1 MDKKDVRILV
11 VDDEPMMADS
21 LKQNLIEE
29 GYSVDIAAT
38 GTEAIELFD
47 QGGHHLAICDLYLPD
62 MDGLEV
68 MRHIKDTRPT
78 HRSNC
83 CYRPWHGGQS
93 SRSNA
98 RPGRLILWK
107 RTTLNLKT
115 LQRRIENALK
125 QRELVTENA
134 NMRRQ
139 LSTRSE
145 YFNIIGSAKSMQTIY
160 ETIES
165 VAKSDANVLIVGESG
180 TGKELI
186 ANAIHYQSLRSK
198 KPFIKVNCAALPKEL
213 IESELFGHTKG
224 AFTGAHAE
232 KEGLVQHA
240 AGGSLM
246 LDEIAEMPVELQ
258 PKLLRV
264 LQERS
269 YRKIG
274 SEKTYAVDFR
284 LISSTNRPPADAI
297 RDGLLRD
304 DLFYRIS
311 TITIHVPPLRERNE
325 DIQLLTEHFL
335 HMYTQKYDRQ
345 IAGCFPGSI
354 PKIVWPWWPGN
365 VRELQNVIER
375 AVLLAKGNRIEPVDL
390 PFDNGSLP
398 EGSPA
403 GLGWDVPPN
412 MTLEDIERLVIE
424 KTLQR
429 TGGNKQ
435 AAANLLGIYRPRLYS
450 KIRKY
455 NIDVASSNVRLN
467 NFIPTCQPLNET
479 ELEVGPLIGG
489 RLQSI
494 DALRGIAALGVVLYH
509 AVLQTPNLVPNNF
522 FRWPVNLLQF
532 VSSFGYIGVFLFFVI
547 SGFCIHLQWA
557 KSRAAGKPS
566 RFSLEP
572 SGDAEFA
579 GFILLT

>member
-1 MDKKDVRILV
+1 MTKSKAKDIRILV
-11 VDDEPMMADS
+11 VDDDPDTTHGLRLHLS
-21 LKQNLIEE
+21 EE
-29 GYSVDIAAT
+29 GYAVDTAT
-38 GTEAIELFD
+38 NGAEALDLFD
-47 QGGHHLAICDLYLPD
+47 AGAHHLAICDLQLPD
-62 MDGLEV
+62 IDGLTLLRHMKDAKPATEV
-68 MRHIKDTRPT
+68 IVVTGHGLGVPT
-78 HRSNC
+78 AVEAMKAGAFYFVEKPLDPEELLLLVER
-83 CYRPWHGGQS
+83 
-93 SRSNA
+93 
-98 RPGRLILWK
+98 
-107 RTTLNLKT
+107 
-115 LQRRIENALK
+115 ALER
-125 QRELVTENA
+125 RELMAETA
-134 NMRRQ
+134 NMLRQ
-139 LSTRSE
+139 LSTRAE
-145 YFNIIGSAKSMQTIY
+145 YFNIIGSSKQMQTIY

-186 ANAIHYQSLRSK
+186 ANAIHYNSLRAR

-224 AFTGAHAE
+224 AFTGAHAD

-246 LDEIAEMPVELQ
+246 LDEIADMPAELQ

-297 RDGLLRD
+297 REGLLRD

-311 TITIHVPPLRERNE
+311 TITIHVPPLRERSD

-335 HMYTQKYDRQ
+335 HMYAQKYDRAISGVSQ
-345 IAGCFPGSI
+345 AAYQRLFSHT
-354 PKIVWPWWPGN
+354 WPGN
-365 VRELQNVIER
+365 VRELQNVMER
-375 AVLLAKGNRIEPVDL
+375 AVLLAQGSKIEPLDL

-398 EGSPA
+398 EGSLANTAWDIPA
-403 GLGWDVPPN
+403 N

-455 NIDVASSNVRLN
+455 NIDVA
-467 NFIPTCQPLNET
+467 
-479 ELEVGPLIGG
+479 G
-489 RLQSI
+489 
-494 DALRGIAALGVVLYH
+494 
-509 AVLQTPNLVPNNF
+509 LV
-522 FRWPVNLLQF
+522 
-532 VSSFGYIGVFLFFVI
+532 S
-547 SGFCIHLQWA
+547 A
-557 KSRAAGKPS
+557 
-566 RFSLEP
+566 
-572 SGDAEFA
+572 
-579 GFILLT
+579 

>member
-1 MDKKDVRILV
+1 VGNKDIRILV

-21 LKQNLIEE
+21 LKQNLTEE
-29 GYSVDIAAT
+29 GYTVDTSST

-47 QGGHHLAICDLYLPD
+47 RGAHHLAICDLQLPD
-62 MDGLEV
+62 MDGLDV
-68 MRHIKDTRPT
+68 MRHMKD
-78 HRSNC
+78 
-83 CYRPWHGGQS
+83 
-93 SRSNA
+93 A
-98 RPGRLILWK
+98 RPATEVIVVTGYGTVAKAVEAIRAGAFYFVEKPFDFEEMQPLVK
-107 RTTLNLKT
+107 R
-115 LQRRIENALK
+115 ALER
-125 QRELVTENA
+125 RELMAETA

-139 LSTRSE
+139 MSTRAE
-145 YFNIIGSAKSMQTIY
+145 YFNIIGASRQMQQIY

-186 ANAIHYQSLRSK
+186 ANAIHYNSLRSK

-224 AFTGAHAE
+224 AFTGAHAD

-284 LISSTNRPPADAI
+284 LITSTNRLPADAI

-311 TITIHVPPLRERNE
+311 TITIHVPPLRERTD
-325 DIQLLTEHFL
+325 DIQLLTDHFL
-335 HMYTQKYDRQ
+335 KMYAEKYERPITGVSQ
-345 IAGCFPGSI
+345 SAYQRLFGHG
-354 PKIVWPWWPGN
+354 WPGN
-365 VRELQNVIER
+365 VRELQNVLER
-375 AVLLAKGNRIEPVDL
+375 AVLLAKGKNIEPVDL
-390 PFDNGSLP
+390 PFDNGSAP
-398 EGSPA
+398 EGLPGGSA
-403 GLGWDVPPN
+403 WDVPPN
-412 MTLEDIERLVIE
+412 MTLEGIEKLVIE

-455 NIDVASSNVRLN
+455 NIDVS
-467 NFIPTCQPLNET
+467 
-479 ELEVGPLIGG
+479 
-489 RLQSI
+489 
-494 DALRGIAALGVVLYH
+494 AL
-509 AVLQTPNLVPNNF
+509 
-522 FRWPVNLLQF
+522 
-532 VSSFGYIGVFLFFVI
+532 VS
-547 SGFCIHLQWA
+547 
-557 KSRAAGKPS
+557 
-566 RFSLEP
+566 
-572 SGDAEFA
+572 
-579 GFILLT
+579 T

>member
-1 MDKKDVRILV
+1 VEKKDVRILV
-11 VDDEPMMADS
+11 VDDEPNMADS
-21 LKQNLIEE
+21 LKKHLILE
-29 GYSVDIAAT
+29 GYSVDTAAT
-38 GTEAIELFD
+38 GAEAIELFD
-47 QGGHHLAICDLYLPD
+47 QGGHHLAICDLQLPD
-62 MDGLEV
+62 IDGLEV
-68 MRHIKDTRPT
+68 MRHIKDARSLTEVIVLTGHATVAKAVEATRAGAFDFVEKD
-78 HRSNC
+78 NFEFE
-83 CYRPWHGGQS
+83 
-93 SRSNA
+93 
-98 RPGRLILWK
+98 
-107 RTTLNLKT
+107 T

-145 YFNIIGSAKSMQTIY
+145 YFNIIGSAKSMQTVY

-186 ANAIHYQSLRSK
+186 ANAIHYQSLRAR

-224 AFTGAHAE
+224 AFTGAHAD

-311 TITIHVPPLRERNE
+311 TITIHVPPLRDRSE
-325 DIQLLTEHFL
+325 DIQLLTEHFM
-335 HMYTQKYDRQ
+335 HMYAQKYDRQ
-345 IAGCFPGSI
+345 IAGVSQAAYQRLFGHT
-354 PKIVWPWWPGN
+354 WPGN

-375 AVLLAKGNRIEPVDL
+375 AVLLAKGNRVEPVDL

-403 GLGWDVPPN
+403 GTGWDVPPN

-455 NIDVASSNVRLN
+455 NIDV
-467 NFIPTCQPLNET
+467 T
-479 ELEVGPLIGG
+479 
-489 RLQSI
+489 
-494 DALRGIAALGVVLYH
+494 AL
-509 AVLQTPNLVPNNF
+509 
-522 FRWPVNLLQF
+522 
-532 VSSFGYIGVFLFFVI
+532 VS
-547 SGFCIHLQWA
+547 A
-557 KSRAAGKPS
+557 
-566 RFSLEP
+566 
-572 SGDAEFA
+572 
-579 GFILLT
+579 

>member
-1 MDKKDVRILV
+1 
-11 VDDEPMMADS
+11 MMSDS
-21 LKQNLIEE
+21 LKQNLVEE
-29 GYSVDIAAT
+29 DYTVDTAAN
-38 GTEAIELFD
+38 GAEAIELFD
-47 QGGHHLAICDLYLPD
+47 RGGHHLAICDLQLPD

-68 MRHIKDTRPT
+68 LRHIKETRPAT
-78 HRSNC
+78 EVIVVTG
-83 CYRPWHGGQS
+83 YGTV
-93 SRSNA
+93 A
-98 RPGRLILWK
+98 RAVEATKAGAFYFVEKPFDFEQMQPLVEK
-107 RTTLNLKT
+107 
-115 LQRRIENALK
+115 ALER
-125 QRELVTENA
+125 RELMAETA
-134 NMRRQ
+134 SMRRQ
-139 LSTRSE
+139 MSTRSE
-145 YFNIIGSAKSMQTIY
+145 YFNIIGASKAMQQIY

-186 ANAIHYQSLRSK
+186 ANAIHYNSLRAK

-224 AFTGAHAE
+224 AFTGAHAD

-274 SEKTYAVDFR
+274 SEKTFAVDFR

-311 TITIHVPPLRERNE
+311 TITIHVPPLRERT
-325 DIQLLTEHFL
+325 DDTVLLTDHFL
-335 HMYTQKYDRQ
+335 KMYAQKYDRQ
-345 IAGCFPGSI
+345 ITGVSQNAYQRLLSHM
-354 PKIVWPWWPGN
+354 WPGN

-375 AVLLAKGNRIEPVDL
+375 AVLLAKSSKIEPVDL
-390 PFDNGSLP
+390 PFENGSLP
-398 EGSPA
+398 EGTSA
-403 GLGWDVPPN
+403 GATWDVPPN
-412 MTLEDIERLVIE
+412 MTLEDIEKLVIE

-455 NIDVASSNVRLN
+455 NIDVGTLVAS
-467 NFIPTCQPLNET
+467 
-479 ELEVGPLIGG
+479 
-489 RLQSI
+489 
-494 DALRGIAALGVVLYH
+494 
-509 AVLQTPNLVPNNF
+509 
-522 FRWPVNLLQF
+522 
-532 VSSFGYIGVFLFFVI
+532 
-547 SGFCIHLQWA
+547 
-557 KSRAAGKPS
+557 
-566 RFSLEP
+566 
-572 SGDAEFA
+572 
-579 GFILLT
+579 

>member
-1 MDKKDVRILV
+1 MSTTGTIPELEEHKVDHKDVRILV

-21 LKQNLIEE
+21 LKQNLVEE
-29 GYSVDIAAT
+29 GYLVDSAAT
-38 GTEAIELFD
+38 GAEAIELFD
-47 QGGHHLAICDLYLPD
+47 QGGHHLAICDLQLPD
-62 MDGLEV
+62 MDGLEL
-68 MRHIKDTRPT
+68 MRHMKD
-78 HRSNC
+78 
-83 CYRPWHGGQS
+83 
-93 SRSNA
+93 A
-98 RPGRLILWK
+98 RPMTEVIVVTGYGSV
-107 RTTLNLKT
+107 
-115 LQRRIENALK
+115 QRAVEATKAGAFYFVEKPFDFEEIQPLVEKALER
-125 QRELVTENA
+125 RELVAETT

-145 YFNIIGSAKSMQTIY
+145 YFNIIGASKQMQTIY

-186 ANAIHYQSLRSK
+186 ANAIHYNSLRSK

-224 AFTGAHAE
+224 AFTGAHAD

-284 LISSTNRPPADAI
+284 LISSTNRLPADAI

-311 TITIHVPPLRERNE
+311 TITIHVPPLRERSE

-335 HMYTQKYDRQ
+335 HMYAQKYDRPINGVSQ
-345 IAGCFPGSI
+345 AAYQRLFGH
-354 PKIVWPWWPGN
+354 VWPGN

-375 AVLLAKGNRIEPVDL
+375 AVLLAKANRIEPIDL

-398 EGSPA
+398 EGSSA
-403 GLGWDVPPN
+403 SISWDVPPN

-424 KTLQR
+424 RTLQR

-455 NIDVASSNVRLN
+455 NIDVGS
-467 NFIPTCQPLNET
+467 
-479 ELEVGPLIGG
+479 
-489 RLQSI
+489 
-494 DALRGIAALGVVLYH
+494 
-509 AVLQTPNLVPNNF
+509 LV
-522 FRWPVNLLQF
+522 
-532 VSSFGYIGVFLFFVI
+532 S
-547 SGFCIHLQWA
+547 A
-557 KSRAAGKPS
+557 
-566 RFSLEP
+566 
-572 SGDAEFA
+572 
-579 GFILLT
+579 

>member
-1 MDKKDVRILV
+1 MKTTGTASSREEKKVEHKDLRILV
-11 VDDEPMMADS
+11 IDDEPVMADS
-21 LKQNLIEE
+21 LRTNLIDE
-29 GYSVDIAAT
+29 GYSVDTAAT
-38 GTEAIELFD
+38 GAEAIELFD
-47 QGGHHLAICDLYLPD
+47 QGGHHLAICDLQLPD

-68 MRHIKDTRPT
+68 MRHMKDARPT
-78 HRSNC
+78 TEVIVVTGYGSV
-83 CYRPWHGGQS
+83 
-93 SRSNA
+93 A
-98 RPGRLILWK
+98 RAVEATKAGAFYFVEKPFDFEEIQPLVDK
-107 RTTLNLKT
+107 
-115 LQRRIENALK
+115 ALER
-125 QRELVTENA
+125 RELVAEAA

-145 YFNIIGSAKSMQTIY
+145 YFNIIGASKAMQTIY

-186 ANAIHYQSLRSK
+186 ANAIHYNSLRSK

-224 AFTGAHAE
+224 AFTGAHAD

-274 SEKTYAVDFR
+274 SEKTFAVDFR

-297 RDGLLRD
+297 RDGVLRD

-335 HMYTQKYDRQ
+335 HIYAQKYERPINGVSQ
-345 IAGCFPGSI
+345 AAYQRLFGHT
-354 PKIVWPWWPGN
+354 WPGN

-375 AVLLAKGNRIEPVDL
+375 AVLLAKASRIEPVDL

-398 EGSPA
+398 EGAAA
-403 GLGWDVPPN
+403 GAEWDVPPN

-424 KTLQR
+424 RTLQR

-455 NIDVASSNVRLN
+455 NIDVN
-467 NFIPTCQPLNET
+467 
-479 ELEVGPLIGG
+479 
-489 RLQSI
+489 
-494 DALRGIAALGVVLYH
+494 
-509 AVLQTPNLVPNNF
+509 
-522 FRWPVNLLQF
+522 
-532 VSSFGYIGVFLFFVI
+532 
-547 SGFCIHLQWA
+547 
-557 KSRAAGKPS
+557 
-566 RFSLEP
+566 SL
-572 SGDAEFA
+572 ATA
-579 GFILLT
+579 

>member
-1 MDKKDVRILV
+1 MNTTGTASLVEEKKVEHKDLRILV
-11 VDDEPMMADS
+11 IDDEPVMADS
-21 LKQNLIEE
+21 LRTNLIEE
-29 GYSVDIAAT
+29 GYSVDTAAT
-38 GTEAIELFD
+38 GAEAIELFD
-47 QGGHHLAICDLYLPD
+47 QGGHHLAICDLQLPD

-68 MRHIKDTRPT
+68 MRHMKDARPT
-78 HRSNC
+78 TEVIVVTGYGSV
-83 CYRPWHGGQS
+83 
-93 SRSNA
+93 A
-98 RPGRLILWK
+98 RAVEATKAGAFYFVEKPFDFEEIQPLVDK
-107 RTTLNLKT
+107 
-115 LQRRIENALK
+115 ALER
-125 QRELVTENA
+125 RELVAEAA

-145 YFNIIGSAKSMQTIY
+145 YFNIIGASKAMQTIY

-186 ANAIHYQSLRSK
+186 ANAIHYNSLRSK

-224 AFTGAHAE
+224 AFTGAHAD

-274 SEKTYAVDFR
+274 SEKTFAVDFR

-297 RDGLLRD
+297 RDGVLRD

-335 HMYTQKYDRQ
+335 HMYAQKYER
-345 IAGCFPGSI
+345 SI
-354 PKIVWPWWPGN
+354 SGVSQAAYQRLFGHSWPGN

-375 AVLLAKGNRIEPVDL
+375 AVLLAKANKIEPVDL

-398 EGSPA
+398 EGA
-403 GLGWDVPPN
+403 GAGAEWDVPPN

-424 KTLQR
+424 RTLQR

-455 NIDVASSNVRLN
+455 NIDVN
-467 NFIPTCQPLNET
+467 
-479 ELEVGPLIGG
+479 
-489 RLQSI
+489 
-494 DALRGIAALGVVLYH
+494 
-509 AVLQTPNLVPNNF
+509 
-522 FRWPVNLLQF
+522 
-532 VSSFGYIGVFLFFVI
+532 
-547 SGFCIHLQWA
+547 
-557 KSRAAGKPS
+557 
-566 RFSLEP
+566 SL
-572 SGDAEFA
+572 ATA
-579 GFILLT
+579 

>member
-1 MDKKDVRILV
+1 MGNKDIRILV

-21 LKQNLIEE
+21 LKQNLTEE
-29 GYSVDIAAT
+29 GYTVDTSST

-47 QGGHHLAICDLYLPD
+47 RGGHHLAICDLQLPD
-62 MDGLEV
+62 MDGLDV
-68 MRHIKDTRPT
+68 MRHMKD
-78 HRSNC
+78 
-83 CYRPWHGGQS
+83 
-93 SRSNA
+93 A
-98 RPGRLILWK
+98 RPATEVIVVTGYGTVARAVEATKAGAFYFVEKPFDFEEMQPLVEKALE
-107 RTTLNLKT
+107 
-115 LQRRIENALK
+115 RRQLMAE
-125 QRELVTENA
+125 TA

-139 LSTRSE
+139 MSTRAE
-145 YFNIIGSAKSMQTIY
+145 YFNIIGASKQMQQIY

-186 ANAIHYQSLRSK
+186 ANAIHYNSLRSK
-198 KPFIKVNCAALPKEL
+198 KTFIKVNCAALPKEL

-224 AFTGAHAE
+224 AFTGAHAD

-284 LISSTNRPPADAI
+284 LITSTNRLPADAI

-311 TITIHVPPLRERNE
+311 TITIHVPPLRERTD
-325 DIQLLTEHFL
+325 DIQLLTDHFL
-335 HMYTQKYDRQ
+335 KMYAEKYERPITGVSQ
-345 IAGCFPGSI
+345 AAYQRLFGHT
-354 PKIVWPWWPGN
+354 WPGN
-365 VRELQNVIER
+365 VRELQNVLER
-375 AVLLAKGNRIEPVDL
+375 AVLLAKGNKIDPVDL
-390 PFDNGSLP
+390 PFDNGSAP
-398 EGSPA
+398 EGTPGGSA
-403 GLGWDVPPN
+403 WDVPAN
-412 MTLEDIERLVIE
+412 MTLEDIEKLVIE

-455 NIDVASSNVRLN
+455 NIDV
-467 NFIPTCQPLNET
+467 P
-479 ELEVGPLIGG
+479 
-489 RLQSI
+489 
-494 DALRGIAALGVVLYH
+494 AL
-509 AVLQTPNLVPNNF
+509 
-522 FRWPVNLLQF
+522 
-532 VSSFGYIGVFLFFVI
+532 VS
-547 SGFCIHLQWA
+547 A
-557 KSRAAGKPS
+557 
-566 RFSLEP
+566 
-572 SGDAEFA
+572 
-579 GFILLT
+579 

>member
-1 MDKKDVRILV
+1 MEKKDVRILV
-11 VDDEPMMADS
+11 VDDEESTADS
-21 LKQNLIEE
+21 LKINLVEE
-29 GYSVDIAAT
+29 GYSVDTAAT
-38 GTEAIELFD
+38 GGQAIELFD
-47 QGGHHLAICDLYLPD
+47 QGGHHLAICDLQLPD

-68 MRHIKDTRPT
+68 MRHVKD
-78 HRSNC
+78 
-83 CYRPWHGGQS
+83 
-93 SRSNA
+93 A
-98 RPGRLILWK
+98 RPNTEVIMVTAHG
-107 RTTLNLKT
+107 TTSRAVEATKAGAFDFVDKPLDFEELSIRV
-115 LQRRIENALK
+115 QNALK
-125 QRELVTENA
+125 HRELIDENA
-134 NMRRQ
+134 SLRRQ
-139 LSTRSE
+139 MSTRSE
-145 YFNIIGSAKSMQTIY
+145 YFNIIGSSKSMQTIY
-160 ETIES
+160 ETIDA

-186 ANAIHYQSLRSK
+186 ANAIHYKSLRAR

-224 AFTGAHAE
+224 AFTGAHAD

-269 YRKIG
+269 YRKVG

-311 TITIHVPPLRERNE
+311 TITIHVPPLRDRNE

-335 HMYTQKYDRQ
+335 HMYAQKYDRQ
-345 IAGCFPGSI
+345 IAGVSQAAYQRLFGHT
-354 PKIVWPWWPGN
+354 WPGN

-375 AVLLAKGNRIEPVDL
+375 AVLLAKGNRVEPVDL

-398 EGSPA
+398 EGTSA
-403 GLGWDVPPN
+403 TAGWDVPPN

-455 NIDVASSNVRLN
+455 NIDV
-467 NFIPTCQPLNET
+467 T
-479 ELEVGPLIGG
+479 
-489 RLQSI
+489 
-494 DALRGIAALGVVLYH
+494 GI
-509 AVLQTPNLVPNNF
+509 
-522 FRWPVNLLQF
+522 
-532 VSSFGYIGVFLFFVI
+532 VS
-547 SGFCIHLQWA
+547 
-557 KSRAAGKPS
+557 
-566 RFSLEP
+566 
-572 SGDAEFA
+572 
-579 GFILLT
+579 T

>member
-1 MDKKDVRILV
+1 MDKKELRILI
-11 VDDEPMMADS
+11 VDDEASMTDS

-29 GYSVDIAAT
+29 GYSVDTAAT
-38 GTEAIELFD
+38 GAEAIELFD
-47 QGGHHLAICDLYLPD
+47 QGGHHLAICDLQLPD
-62 MDGLEV
+62 IDGLEV
-68 MRHIKDTRPT
+68 MRHIKDARPT
-78 HRSNC
+78 TEVIVVTG
-83 CYRPWHGGQS
+83 HGSVAKAVEATKAGAFDFVDKPFDFEELHL
-93 SRSNA
+93 RV
-98 RPGRLILWK
+98 
-107 RTTLNLKT
+107 
-115 LQRRIENALK
+115 ENALK
-125 QRELVTENA
+125 QRELLAENA

-145 YFNIIGSAKSMQTIY
+145 YFNIIGAAKSMQTIY

-186 ANAIHYQSLRSK
+186 ANAIHYNSLRAR

-224 AFTGAHAE
+224 AFTGAHADM
-232 KEGLVQHA
+232 EGLVQHA

-284 LISSTNRPPADAI
+284 LISSTNRLPADAI

-311 TITIHVPPLRERNE
+311 TITIHVPPLRERSD

-335 HMYTQKYDRQ
+335 QMYAQKYDRAIGGVSQ
-345 IAGCFPGSI
+345 AAYQRLFSHT
-354 PKIVWPWWPGN
+354 WPGN
-365 VRELQNVIER
+365 VRELQNVLER
-375 AVLLAKGNRIEPVDL
+375 AVLLAKANKIEPVDL

-398 EGSPA
+398 EGSQA
-403 GLGWDVPPN
+403 GAGWDVPPN

-455 NIDVASSNVRLN
+455 NIDVA
-467 NFIPTCQPLNET
+467 
-479 ELEVGPLIGG
+479 
-489 RLQSI
+489 
-494 DALRGIAALGVVLYH
+494 AL
-509 AVLQTPNLVPNNF
+509 
-522 FRWPVNLLQF
+522 
-532 VSSFGYIGVFLFFVI
+532 VS
-547 SGFCIHLQWA
+547 A
-557 KSRAAGKPS
+557 
-566 RFSLEP
+566 
-572 SGDAEFA
+572 
-579 GFILLT
+579 

>member
-1 MDKKDVRILV
+1 MNTTAAVTLKENKRVENKNVRILV

-21 LKQNLIEE
+21 LKQNLMEE
-29 GYSVDIAAT
+29 GFSVDTAAT
-38 GTEAIELFD
+38 GAEAIELFD
-47 QGGHHLAICDLYLPD
+47 QGGHHLAICDLQLPD

-68 MRHIKDTRPT
+68 MRHMKDARPT
-78 HRSNC
+78 TEVIVVTGYGSV
-83 CYRPWHGGQS
+83 
-93 SRSNA
+93 A
-98 RPGRLILWK
+98 RAVEATKAGAFYFVEKPFDFEEIQPLVDK
-107 RTTLNLKT
+107 
-115 LQRRIENALK
+115 ALER
-125 QRELVTENA
+125 RELVAETTS
-134 NMRRQ
+134 MRRQ

-186 ANAIHYQSLRSK
+186 ANAIHYNSLRSK

-224 AFTGAHAE
+224 AFTGAHAD

-240 AGGSLM
+240 ARGSLM

-311 TITIHVPPLRERNE
+311 TITIHVPPLRERSE

-335 HMYTQKYDRQ
+335 HMYAQKYERAIGGVSQ
-345 IAGCFPGSI
+345 AAYQRLFGHL
-354 PKIVWPWWPGN
+354 WPGN
-365 VRELQNVIER
+365 VRELQNVMER

-398 EGSPA
+398 ESGSAAP
-403 GLGWDVPPN
+403 GWDVPPN

-424 KTLQR
+424 RTLQR

-455 NIDVASSNVRLN
+455 KIDVTS
-467 NFIPTCQPLNET
+467 
-479 ELEVGPLIGG
+479 
-489 RLQSI
+489 
-494 DALRGIAALGVVLYH
+494 
-509 AVLQTPNLVPNNF
+509 LV
-522 FRWPVNLLQF
+522 
-532 VSSFGYIGVFLFFVI
+532 S
-547 SGFCIHLQWA
+547 A
-557 KSRAAGKPS
+557 
-566 RFSLEP
+566 
-572 SGDAEFA
+572 
-579 GFILLT
+579 

>member
-1 MDKKDVRILV
+1 MTKNKAKDIRILV
-11 VDDEPMMADS
+11 VDDDS
-21 LKQNLIEE
+21 DTTHGLRLHLSEE
-29 GYSVDIAAT
+29 GYAVDTAT
-38 GTEAIELFD
+38 NGAEALDLFD
-47 QGGHHLAICDLYLPD
+47 AGAHHLAICDLQLPD
-62 MDGLEV
+62 MDGLSLLRHMKDAKPSTEV
-68 MRHIKDTRPT
+68 IVVTGYGSVQTAVEATKAGAFYFVEKPFDFEELLP
-78 HRSNC
+78 
-83 CYRPWHGGQS
+83 
-93 SRSNA
+93 
-98 RPGRLILWK
+98 LVEK
-107 RTTLNLKT
+107 
-115 LQRRIENALK
+115 ALER
-125 QRELVTENA
+125 RELMAETES
-134 NMRRQ
+134 MRRQ
-139 LSTRSE
+139 LSTRAE
-145 YFNIIGSAKSMQTIY
+145 YFNIIGSSKPMQTIY

-224 AFTGAHAE
+224 AFTGAHAD

-311 TITIHVPPLRERNE
+311 TITIHVPPLRERSE

-335 HMYTQKYDRQ
+335 HMYAQKYERPITGVSQ
-345 IAGCFPGSI
+345 AAYQRLFGHA
-354 PKIVWPWWPGN
+354 WPGN

-375 AVLLAKGNRIEPVDL
+375 AVLLAKGSRIEPVDL

-398 EGSPA
+398 EGTSV
-403 GLGWDVPPN
+403 GTGFDVPPN

-455 NIDVASSNVRLN
+455 NIDVAS
-467 NFIPTCQPLNET
+467 
-479 ELEVGPLIGG
+479 
-489 RLQSI
+489 
-494 DALRGIAALGVVLYH
+494 
-509 AVLQTPNLVPNNF
+509 LV
-522 FRWPVNLLQF
+522 
-532 VSSFGYIGVFLFFVI
+532 
-547 SGFCIHLQWA
+547 
-557 KSRAAGKPS
+557 
-566 RFSLEP
+566 
-572 SGDAEFA
+572 
-579 GFILLT
+579 T